1 MLNVT
6 LLTSVAKS
14 ALVGAVATK
23 LVDTLVS
30 SKINNKIEQK
40 KWLRDTKLDLYSKL
54 TEEIMLIDD
63 ENFQTQIR
71 EIKRIS
77 AKIILLVNDRKL
89 EEKIEDYINRLNRFS
104 QKEKIERNALSLVN
118 KDMISYLQKNIR
130 L

>member
-30 SKINNKIEQK
+30 TKINNKIEQN
-40 KWLRDTKLDLYSKL
+40 KWLRNTKLELFSKL
-54 TEEIMLIDD
+54 TEEIMLIDN
-63 ENFQTQIR
+63 ENFKTQLKD
-71 EIKRIS
+71 IKRIS

-89 EEKIEDYINRLNRFS
+89 EDKIENYLTRLNKFS
-104 QKEKIERNALSLVN
+104 QNEKIERNALSLVN
-118 KDMISYLQKNIR
+118 KDMISFLQKNIR